1 MSDPALG
8 VTDGSDAVSISAK
21 YLTRHGLIAGSTGTG
36 KSRAMQTLAEQ
47 LADLDVN
54 VFVSDIKGDA
64 SGFCVPGAE
73 NKRNIHAPYEPHS
86 IEANYW
92 SVSDRFIP
100 LRFSLSDAGTILIS
114 RLLSLNPT
122 QESHLSMA
130 FSHARKKNIPLH
142 TFEELLDVLDVL
154 VKTKARGF
162 SSSSVSVIERKVVA
176 LIDSGLGEMFGKPN
190 ISINDLRGLNV
201 LNLSDSRKNMA
212 VSIAPAF
219 LLQMLFDKLPEKG
232 DVDKPEYVIF
242 FDEAHYLFKDSNKSL
257 QDLMVTILKQIRS
270 KGVSVFFVTQD
281 VTDLPDEILSQ
292 LSTKII
298 FSQKVFTQKGNRR
311 LKALAKSFPD
321 SELDV
326 LERLKR
332 MPTGV
337 AIVSTLDKS
346 GNQTEP
352 KEVTMFAPATTMEV
366 VDDETLLSASDPKL
380 IKKYYS
386 KKAKKA
392 ENKRKWEEPPKEI
405 PAAKTLSQKNTPSKH
420 DRSPDKKPRKKGP
433 SIWDGLFRFLL
444 KLLDFILKVIGK
456 IFNFLIF
463 KPLKRYYKWAMKKKI
478 RIIWTLLLLLLVYV
492 LFVNWD
498 LVQGFLDLLKF

>member
-21 YLTRHGLIAGSTGTG
+21 YLTRHGLIAGSTVTG

>member
-1 MSDPALG
+1 MSNPVLG
-8 VTDGSDAVSISAK
+8 VTDGSNTVSISAK

-36 KSRAMQTLAEQ
+36 KSRTMQTIAEQ
-47 LADLDVN
+47 LADRGIN

-64 SGFCVPGAE
+64 SGFCVAGKE
-73 NKRNIHAPYEPHS
+73 NKRNIHAPYEPHP

-92 SVSDRFIP
+92 SVSNRFIP

-122 QESHLSMA
+122 QESHLSLA
-130 FSHARKKNIPLH
+130 FSHARKKNVPLH

-154 VKTKARGF
+154 VKTNARGF
-162 SSSSVSVIERKVVA
+162 SSSSVNVIERKVVA
-176 LIDSGLGEMFGKPN
+176 LIDSGLGELFGKPS

-219 LLQMLFDKLPEKG
+219 LLQMLFDNLPEKG
-232 DVDKPEYVIF
+232 DVEQPEYVIF

-298 FSQKVFTQKGNRR
+298 FSQKVFTQRGNQR
-311 LKALAKSFPD
+311 LKALANSFPD

-337 AIVSTLDKS
+337 AITSTLDQK

-366 VDDETLLSASDPKL
+366 VEDEILLRSSNPKL
-380 IKKYYS
+380 IQKYYS
-386 KKAKKA
+386 KKSKKA
-392 ENKRKWEEPPKEI
+392 ENKRKWSETQKEI
-405 PAAKTLSQKNTPSKH
+405 PIAQEIRKETRKVENPREKNPK
-420 DRSPDKKPRKKGP
+420 KKGP
-433 SIWDGLFRFLL
+433 SIWDGLFKFLL
-444 KLLDFILKVIGK
+444 KLLDFILKVVGK
-456 IFNFLIF
+456 ITTFLFF
-463 KPLKRYYKWAMKKKI
+463 KPIKKFFKYLTKKPI
-478 RIIWTLLLLLLVYV
+478 RIIYFLIILLLIYV
-492 LFVNWD
+492 IFVNWGSIQSI
-498 LVQGFLDLLKF
+498 LELLKL

>member
-1 MSDPALG
+1 MSNPVLG
-8 VTDGSDAVSISAK
+8 ITNGSDAVSISAK

-154 VKTKARGF
+154 LKTKARGF

-219 LLQMLFDKLPEKG
+219 LLQMLFDNLPEKG
-232 DVDKPEYVIF
+232 DVDQPEYVIF

-281 VTDLPDEILSQ
+281 ATDLPDEILSQ

-337 AIVSTLDKS
+337 AIVSTLDQN

-366 VDDETLLSASDPKL
+366 VDDETLLSSSDPKL

-392 ENKRKWEEPPKEI
+392 ENKRKWEEKQVVSTPKEI
-405 PAAKTLSQKNTPSKH
+405 RKETKSANARPE
-420 DRSPDKKPRKKGP
+420 KKPKKKGP
-433 SIWDGLFRFLL
+433 SLWDGLFKFLL

-463 KPLKRYYKWAMKKKI
+463 KPLKRYYKWAMKKKV
-478 RIIWTLLLLLLVYV
+478 RILWTLLLLLLVYV
-492 LFVNWD
+492 LFVNWG
-498 LVQGFLDLLKF
+498 LVQSFLDLLKF